1 MDYNT
6 KKGCLWGGKRV
17 TEMLMLTKKKKKKG
31 TFIQQGCIK
40 VIKSDSKGLLRKFLF
55 KKNDVISVPQRILKP
70 IILNVISVPQRILK
84 PIILNCNNI
93 LQHYCFY
100 CILGQDSNYFPSSNG
115 KCVIE
120 TYMNK

>member
-1 MDYNT
+1 MSLGG
-6 KKGCLWGGKRV
+6 KKGYRNV
-17 TEMLMLTKKKKKKG
+17 NANQKKKKKG

-40 VIKSDSKGLLRKFLF
+40 VIKSDSRDVLCKFLF
-55 KKNDVISVPQRILKP
+55 KKND
-70 IILNVISVPQRILK
+70 VISVPQRILK

-100 CILGQDSNYFPSSNG
+100 CILGQDSNSFPSSNG
-115 KCVIE
+115 KCMIE